1 MQESELE
8 YSNLSDLLSPYRKK
22 ERSVSRSFLNWF
34 LENIF
39 GIDDT
44 SADDAICDGTQ
55 DKGIDA
61 IYVDE
66 LNEEIIVFQS
76 KTVESAN
83 KTIGDT
89 SLKEFAGTLNQLSTI
104 ENIELIEKGNAN
116 EILKKLVVDLKLK
129 NKVTNGFIVKGI
141 FITNA
146 SADQN
151 AAEYLASN
159 ESIKLFDKKKI
170 VEVHID
176 FEKQGG
182 VNDEFVFDCS
192 HVTPLN
198 FSTLDNIA
206 EVWVFTAFASDLVK
220 MSGIEDASLF
230 QQNVRLA
237 LGSTKVNKAIRKSIL
252 DPNEHVKFQLYHNGI
267 TIICDSAKHENEK
280 IIIDN
285 YVVVNGAQSITTLY
299 NQRKNITEN
308 LKILTKIIKL
318 NTNDV
323 TLVKKITTNSNNQN
337 AIKPRDLQSNQ
348 TIQQRLKK
356 EFESIDGYEFA
367 VKRGEILDEGKVI
380 SNEDAGRMLLTF
392 DLNEP
397 WNSHQKSQIFD
408 EYYSKIFGRPE
419 VNAQRII
426 LVYEILSV
434 VEEQLDQ
441 IDHKQY
447 AYYSATKY
455 FLLYVI
461 SKIMQKDELGKAV
474 YTNKLKI
481 VLNSKDLN
489 EFKRIIT
496 DILRNNIIV
505 DLNYF
510 LEDEKNSTFDYKKV
524 SKNTTE
530 LQSLCMEL
538 LKDYEKELKR
548 AKAKS
553 ISEQWKAF
561 KEQELAKNSDVY

>member
-8 YSNLSDLLSPYRKK
+8 YSNLSRLLSPYKRKG
-22 ERSVSRSFLNWF
+22 RTISRSFLNWF

-44 SADDAICDGTQ
+44 SADDAICDGGQ

-104 ENIELIEKGNAN
+104 ENIELLEKGNAN

-129 NKVTNGFIVKGI
+129 NKIANGFIVKGI

-182 VNDEFVFDCS
+182 VNDKFVFDCS
-192 HVTPLN
+192 HVIPLN

-206 EVWVFTAFASDLVK
+206 EVWVFTAFASDLVE

-237 LGSTKVNKAIRKSIL
+237 LGSTKVNKAIKKSIL

-267 TIICDSAKHENEK
+267 TIICDSAKHENDK
-280 IIIDN
+280 IIINN
-285 YVVVNGAQSITTLY
+285 YVVVNGAQSISTLHL
-299 NQRKNITEN
+299 QKKNITEN

-318 NTNDV
+318 NTQDIS
-323 TLVKKITTNSNNQN
+323 LVKKITTNSNNQN

-348 TIQQRLKK
+348 TIQQRLKT

-426 LVYEILSV
+426 LVYEILSF
-434 VEEQLDQ
+434 VEGQLDQ
-441 IDHKQY
+441 IYYKQY

-455 FLLYVI
+455 FLLYVV
-461 SKIMQKDELGKAV
+461 SKIMQDDEIGKAI
-474 YTNKLKI
+474 YTNKLNI
-481 VLNSKDLN
+481 VSDSQDLN

-510 LEDEKNSTFDYKKV
+510 LKEETNSAFDYKKV

-530 LQSLCMEL
+530 LQNLCMKL
-538 LKDYEKELKR
+538 LKDYEKDLKR
-548 AKAKS
+548 EKTKS
-553 ISEQWKAF
+553 ISDQWKAF
-561 KEQELAKNSDVY
+561 KGENT

>member
-1 MQESELE
+1 M
-8 YSNLSDLLSPYRKK
+8 
-22 ERSVSRSFLNWF
+22 
-34 LENIF
+34 
-39 GIDDT
+39 DDT
-44 SADDAICDGTQ
+44 SADDAICDGSQ

-61 IYVDE
+61 IYVDD

-89 SLKEFAGTLNQLSTI
+89 SLKEFAGTLNQLSTV

-116 EILKKLVVDLKLK
+116 EILKKLVADLKLK
-129 NKVTNGFIVKGI
+129 TKVGNGFTVKGI
-141 FITNA
+141 FTTNA

-151 AAEYLASN
+151 AAEYLSSN

-198 FSTLDNIA
+198 FSTLDDIA
-206 EVWVFTAFASDLVK
+206 TVWVFTAFASDLVK

-237 LGSTKVNKAIRKSIL
+237 LGSTKVNKAIKKSIL
-252 DPNEHVKFQLYHNGI
+252 DPSEHVKFQLYHNGI
-267 TIICDSAKHENEK
+267 TIICDSAKHENDK
-280 IIIDN
+280 ITINN
-285 YVVVNGAQSITTLY
+285 YVVVNGAQSISTLC
-299 NQRKNITEN
+299 NQRKNITED
-308 LKILTKIIKL
+308 LKIITKIVKL
-318 NTNDV
+318 NTKDV
-323 TLVKKITTNSNNQN
+323 GLVKKITTNSNNQN

-348 TIQQRLKK
+348 SIQQRLKK

-367 VKRGEILDEGKVI
+367 VKRGERLDKGKEI

-434 VEEQLDQ
+434 IEEQLDQ

-455 FLLYVI
+455 FLLYII
-461 SKIMQKDELGKAV
+461 SKIMQEDEVGKAI
-474 YTNKLKI
+474 YKNKLNI
-481 VLNSKDLN
+481 VSNFKDLD
-489 EFKRIIT
+489 EFKGIIA
-496 DILRNNIIV
+496 DILKNNIIV

-510 LEDEKNSTFDYKKV
+510 LKDEKNTAFDYKKV

-530 LQSLCMEL
+530 LQSLSIQL
-538 LKDYEKELKR
+538 LKDYEKDLRR

-553 ISEQWKAF
+553 MSEQWKTF
-561 KEQELAKNSDVY
+561 KGENT

>member
-1 MQESELE
+1 MKESELE
-8 YSNLSDLLSPYRKK
+8 YSNLSSLLSPYRKK

-44 SADDAICDGTQ
+44 SADDAICDGGQ

-66 LNEEIIVFQS
+66 LNEEIIIFQS
-76 KTVESAN
+76 KTVESAT

-89 SLKEFAGTLNQLSTI
+89 SLKEFAGTLSQLSTI
-104 ENIELIEKGNAN
+104 ENIALIEKGNAN
-116 EILKKLVVDLKLK
+116 ETLKKLVVELKLK
-129 NKVTNGFIVKGI
+129 EKVENGFIVKGI

-146 SADQN
+146 LADQN
-151 AAEYLASN
+151 ATEYLTAN
-159 ESIKLFDKKKI
+159 ENIKLFDKKRI

-206 EVWVFTAFASDLVK
+206 EVWVFTALASDLVK

-237 LGSTKVNKAIRKSIL
+237 LGSTKVNKAIKKSIL
-252 DPNEHVKFQLYHNGI
+252 DPNEHIKFPLYHNGI
-267 TIICDSAKHENEK
+267 TIICGSAKYEK
-280 IIIDN
+280 DTITVN
-285 YVVVNGAQSITTLY
+285 SYVVVNGAQSISTLY
-299 NQRKNITEN
+299 NQRKNITDN
-308 LKILTKIIKL
+308 LKILTKIIRL
-318 NTNDV
+318 NTSDV
-323 TLVKKITTNSNNQN
+323 GLVKKITTNSNNQN

-348 TIQQRLKK
+348 NIQQRLKK

-367 VKRGEILDEGKVI
+367 VKRGEVLDDGKVI
-380 SNEDAGRMLLTF
+380 SNEDAGRMLLAF

-397 WNSHQKSQIFD
+397 WNSHQKAQIFD
-408 EYYSKIFGRPE
+408 EYYSKIFARPE

-441 IDHKQY
+441 IEHKQY

-455 FLLYVI
+455 FLLHTI
-461 SKIMQKDELGKAV
+461 SKIMQEDNVGKSIF
-474 YTNKLKI
+474 TNKLDI
-481 VLNSKDLN
+481 VSHPKDLS
-489 EFKRIIT
+489 EFKRIIV
-496 DILRNNIIV
+496 DLLGNNIIV

-510 LEDEKNSTFDYKKV
+510 LKREENAAFDYKKV
-524 SKNTTE
+524 SKNTND
-530 LQSLCMEL
+530 LQSLCAEL
-538 LKDYEKELKR
+538 LKDYEKDLKR
-548 AKAKS
+548 AKTKS
-553 ISEQWKAF
+553 ISEQWKIF
-561 KEQELAKNSDVY
+561 KGQK

>member
-22 ERSVSRSFLNWF
+22 ERSVGRSFLNWF

-39 GIDDT
+39 GMDDT
-44 SADDAICDGTQ
+44 SADDAICDGSQ

-237 LGSTKVNKAIRKSIL
+237 LGSTKVNKAIKKSIL

-323 TLVKKITTNSNNQN
+323 SLVKKITTNSNNQN

-461 SKIMQKDELGKAV
+461 SKIMQKDEVGKAV

-481 VLNSKDLN
+481 VLNFKDLN

-510 LEDEKNSTFDYKKV
+510 LKDEKNSTFDYKKV

-538 LKDYEKELKR
+538 LKDYEKDLKR

-561 KEQELAKNSDVY
+561 KEQ

>member
-1 MQESELE
+1 MKESELE
-8 YSNLSDLLSPYRKK
+8 YSNLSSLLSPYRKK

-44 SADDAICDGTQ
+44 SADDAICDGGQ

-66 LNEEIIVFQS
+66 LNEEIIIFQS
-76 KTVESAN
+76 KTVESAT

-89 SLKEFAGTLNQLSTI
+89 SLKEFAGTLSQLSTI
-104 ENIELIEKGNAN
+104 ENIALIEKGNAN
-116 EILKKLVVDLKLK
+116 ETLKKLVVELKLK
-129 NKVTNGFIVKGI
+129 EKVENGFIVKGI

-146 SADQN
+146 LADQN
-151 AAEYLASN
+151 ATEYLTAN
-159 ESIKLFDKKKI
+159 ENIKLFDKKKI

-206 EVWVFTAFASDLVK
+206 EVWVFTALASDLVK

-237 LGSTKVNKAIRKSIL
+237 LGSTKVNKAIKKSIL
-252 DPNEHVKFQLYHNGI
+252 DPNEHIKFPLYHNGI
-267 TIICDSAKHENEK
+267 TIICGSAKYEK
-280 IIIDN
+280 DTITVN
-285 YVVVNGAQSITTLY
+285 SYVVVNGAQSISTLY
-299 NQRKNITEN
+299 NQRKNITDN
-308 LKILTKIIKL
+308 LKILTKIIRL
-318 NTNDV
+318 NTSDV
-323 TLVKKITTNSNNQN
+323 GLVKKITTNSNNQN

-348 TIQQRLKK
+348 NIQQRLKK

-367 VKRGEILDEGKVI
+367 VKRGEVLDDGKVI
-380 SNEDAGRMLLTF
+380 SNEDAGRMLLAF

-397 WNSHQKSQIFD
+397 WNSHQKAQIFD
-408 EYYSKIFGRPE
+408 EYYSKIFARPE

-441 IDHKQY
+441 IEHKQY

-455 FLLYVI
+455 FLLHTI
-461 SKIMQKDELGKAV
+461 SKIMQEDNVGKSIF
-474 YTNKLKI
+474 TNKLDI
-481 VLNSKDLN
+481 VSHPKDLS
-489 EFKRIIT
+489 EFKRIIV
-496 DILRNNIIV
+496 DLLGNNIIV

-510 LEDEKNSTFDYKKV
+510 LKREENAAFDYKKV
-524 SKNTTE
+524 SKNTND
-530 LQSLCMEL
+530 LQSLCAEL
-538 LKDYEKELKR
+538 LKDYEKDLKR
-548 AKAKS
+548 AKTKS
-553 ISEQWKAF
+553 ISEQWKIF
-561 KEQELAKNSDVY
+561 KGQK

>member
-1 MQESELE
+1 MQESELD
-8 YSNLSDLLSPYRKK
+8 YSNLSSLLLPYTKK
-22 ERSVSRSFLNWF
+22 KRSISRSFLNWF

-39 GIDDT
+39 GMDDT
-44 SADDAICDGTQ
+44 SADDVICDGHQ

-61 IYVDE
+61 LYVDE

-89 SLKEFAGTLNQLSTI
+89 SLKEFAGTLNQLSTL
-104 ENIELIEKGNAN
+104 ENIKLIEKGNAN
-116 EILKKLVVDLKLK
+116 EMLKKLVADLKLK
-129 NKVTNGFIVKGI
+129 TKIENGFIVKGV

-151 AAEYLASN
+151 AEEYLASN

-198 FSTLDNIA
+198 FSTLDKIA

-237 LGSTKVNKAIRKSIL
+237 LGSTKVNKAIKKSIL

-267 TIICDSAKHENEK
+267 TIICDFAKHENDK
-280 IIIDN
+280 ITIGK
-285 YVVVNGAQSITTLY
+285 YVVVNGAQSISTLY

-318 NTNDV
+318 NTDDV
-323 TLVKKITTNSNNQN
+323 GLVKKITTNSNNQN

-367 VKRGEILDEGKVI
+367 VKRGERLGEGKVI

-408 EYYSKIFGRPE
+408 EYYSKIFGRPA
-419 VNAQRII
+419 VNAKRII
-426 LVYEILSV
+426 LTYEILCV
-434 VEEQLDQ
+434 VEQTLDQ

-461 SKIMQKDELGKAV
+461 SKIMQDDDVGKAI
-474 YTNKLKI
+474 YTNKLNI
-481 VLNSKDLN
+481 VSNSNDIS
-489 EFKRIIT
+489 EFKRIIA
-496 DILRNNIIV
+496 DILSSNIIV

-510 LEDEKNSTFDYKKV
+510 LKDENNAAFDYKKV
-524 SKNTTE
+524 SKNTTQ
-530 LQSLCMEL
+530 LQSLSMEL
-538 LKDYEKELKR
+538 LKDYEKDLKR
-548 AKAKS
+548 GKARS
-553 ISEQWKAF
+553 ISEQWK
-561 KEQELAKNSDVY
+561 VYKRGSS

>member
-1 MQESELE
+1 MKESELE
-8 YSNLSDLLSPYRKK
+8 YSNLSSLLSPYRKK

-44 SADDAICDGTQ
+44 SADDAICDGGQ

-66 LNEEIIVFQS
+66 LNEEIIIFQS
-76 KTVESAN
+76 KTVESAT

-89 SLKEFAGTLNQLSTI
+89 SLKEFAGTLSQLSTI
-104 ENIELIEKGNAN
+104 ENIALIEKGNAN
-116 EILKKLVVDLKLK
+116 ETLKKLVVELKLK
-129 NKVTNGFIVKGI
+129 EKVENGFIVKGI

-146 SADQN
+146 LADQN
-151 AAEYLASN
+151 ATEYLTAN
-159 ESIKLFDKKKI
+159 ENIKLFDKKKI

-206 EVWVFTAFASDLVK
+206 EVWVFTALASDLVK

-237 LGSTKVNKAIRKSIL
+237 LGSTKVNKAIKKSIL
-252 DPNEHVKFQLYHNGI
+252 DPNEHIKFPLYHNGI
-267 TIICDSAKHENEK
+267 TIICGSAKYEK
-280 IIIDN
+280 DTITVN
-285 YVVVNGAQSITTLY
+285 SYVVVNGAQSISTLY
-299 NQRKNITEN
+299 NQRKNITDN
-308 LKILTKIIKL
+308 LKILTKIIRL
-318 NTNDV
+318 NTSDV
-323 TLVKKITTNSNNQN
+323 GLVKKITTNSNNQN

-348 TIQQRLKK
+348 NIQQRLKK

-367 VKRGEILDEGKVI
+367 VKRGEVLDDGKVI
-380 SNEDAGRMLLTF
+380 SNEDAGRMLLAF

-397 WNSHQKSQIFD
+397 WNSHQKAQIFD
-408 EYYSKIFGRPE
+408 EYYSKIFARPE

-441 IDHKQY
+441 IEHKQY

-455 FLLYVI
+455 FLLHTI
-461 SKIMQKDELGKAV
+461 SKIMQEDNVGKSIF
-474 YTNKLKI
+474 TNKLDI
-481 VLNSKDLN
+481 VSHPKDLS
-489 EFKRIIT
+489 EFKRIIV
-496 DILRNNIIV
+496 DLLGNNVIV

-510 LEDEKNSTFDYKKV
+510 LKREENAAFDYKKV
-524 SKNTTE
+524 SKNTND
-530 LQSLCMEL
+530 LQSLCAEL
-538 LKDYEKELKR
+538 LKDYEKDLKR
-548 AKAKS
+548 AKTKS
-553 ISEQWKAF
+553 ISEQWKIL
-561 KEQELAKNSDVY
+561 KGQK

>member
-1 MQESELE
+1 MQESELD
-8 YSNLSDLLSPYRKK
+8 YSNLSHLLSPYRKK
-22 ERSVSRSFLNWF
+22 GRTLSRSFLNWF

-39 GIDDT
+39 GMDDT
-44 SADDAICDGTQ
+44 SADDAICDGGQ

-76 KTVESAN
+76 KTVESVN

-116 EILKKLVVDLKLK
+116 EILKKLIADLQLK
-129 NKVTNGFIVKGI
+129 SKVENGFIVKGV

-151 AAEYLASN
+151 AAQYLASN
-159 ESIKLFDKKKI
+159 ENIKLFDKRKI

-182 VNDEFVFDCS
+182 VNDEFIFDCS

-237 LGSTKVNKAIRKSIL
+237 LGSTKVNKAIKKSIL

-267 TIICDSAKHENEK
+267 TIICDSAKYENDK
-280 IIIDN
+280 IIVN
-285 YVVVNGAQSITTLY
+285 NCVVVNGAQSISTLY

-318 NTNDV
+318 NTDDV
-323 TLVKKITTNSNNQN
+323 GLVKKITTNSNNQN
-337 AIKPRDLQSNQ
+337 AIKTRDLQSNQ

-356 EFESIDGYEFA
+356 EFESINGYKFA
-367 VKRGEILDEGKVI
+367 VKRGESLDKGSKEI

-397 WNSHQKSQIFD
+397 WNCHQKAQIFD

-426 LVYEILSV
+426 LVYEIMSV

-441 IDHKQY
+441 IAHKQY

-461 SKIMQKDELGKAV
+461 SRIMQDDKIGKDIYKC
-474 YTNKLKI
+474 KLSVI
-481 VLNSKDLN
+481 SNCEDLN
-489 EFKRIIT
+489 EFKRIVA

-510 LEDEKNSTFDYKKV
+510 LKDDKNANFDYKKV
-524 SKNTTE
+524 SKNTVQ
-530 LQSLCMEL
+530 LQSLAMEL
-538 LKDYEKELKR
+538 LKDYEKDLKR
-548 AKAKS
+548 GKAES
-553 ISEQWKAF
+553 IFDQWAVF
-561 KEQELAKNSDVY
+561 KGEKG

>member
-1 MQESELE
+1 MQESELD
-8 YSNLSDLLSPYRKK
+8 YSNLSSLLSPYTKK
-22 ERSVSRSFLNWF
+22 KRTISRSFLNWF

-39 GIDDT
+39 GMDDT
-44 SADDAICDGTQ
+44 SADDVICDGNQ

-61 IYVDE
+61 LYVDE

-89 SLKEFAGTLNQLSTI
+89 SLKEFAGTLNQLSTL
-104 ENIELIEKGNAN
+104 ENIELVEKGNAN
-116 EILKKLVVDLKLK
+116 EMLKKLVADLKLK
-129 NKVTNGFIVKGI
+129 TKIENGFIVKGV

-151 AAEYLASN
+151 AEEYLASN

-237 LGSTKVNKAIRKSIL
+237 LGSTKVNKAIKKSIL

-267 TIICDSAKHENEK
+267 TIICDFAKHENDK
-280 IIIDN
+280 ITINN
-285 YVVVNGAQSITTLY
+285 YVVVNGAQSISTLY

-318 NTNDV
+318 NTDDV
-323 TLVKKITTNSNNQN
+323 GLVKKITTNSNNQN

-419 VNAQRII
+419 VNAKRII
-426 LVYEILSV
+426 LVYEILCV
-434 VEEQLDQ
+434 VEEKLDQ

-461 SKIMQKDELGKAV
+461 SKIMQDDEVGKAI
-474 YTNKLKI
+474 YTNKLNI
-481 VLNSKDLN
+481 VSNSNDIS
-489 EFKRIIT
+489 EFKKIIA
-496 DILRNNIIV
+496 DILSSNIIV

-510 LEDEKNSTFDYKKV
+510 LKDENNAAFDYKKV
-524 SKNTTE
+524 SKNTTQ
-530 LQSLCMEL
+530 LQSLSMEL
-538 LKDYEKELKR
+538 LKDYEKDLKR
-548 AKAKS
+548 GKARS
-553 ISEQWKAF
+553 ISEQWK
-561 KEQELAKNSDVY
+561 VYKRGSS

>member
-22 ERSVSRSFLNWF
+22 ERSISRSFLNWF
-34 LENIF
+34 LENIY

-44 SADDAICDGTQ
+44 SADDAICDGSQ

-89 SLKEFAGTLNQLSTI
+89 SLKEFAGTLNQLSTF

-129 NKVTNGFIVKGI
+129 NKVKNGFIVKGI

-267 TIICDSAKHENEK
+267 TIICDSAKHENDK
-280 IIIDN
+280 IIINN
-285 YVVVNGAQSITTLY
+285 YVVVNGAQSISTLY

-318 NTNDV
+318 NTNDIG
-323 TLVKKITTNSNNQN
+323 LVKKITTNSNNQN

-426 LVYEILSV
+426 LIYEILSV

-441 IDHKQY
+441 IYHKQY

-461 SKIMQKDELGKAV
+461 SQIMQQDEVGKAI
-474 YTNKLKI
+474 YTNKLNI
-481 VLNSKDLN
+481 VSDSKDLN
-489 EFKRIIT
+489 EFKKIIT

-510 LEDEKNSTFDYKKV
+510 LKDEKNSAFDYKKV

-538 LKDYEKELKR
+538 LKDYEKDLKR

-553 ISEQWKAF
+553 ISEQWKAS
-561 KEQELAKNSDVY
+561 KTENI

>member
-1 MQESELE
+1 MQEFELD
-8 YSNLSDLLSPYRKK
+8 YSNLSSLLSPYRKK
-22 ERSVSRSFLNWF
+22 ERILSRSFLNWF

-39 GIDDT
+39 GLDET
-44 SADDAICDGTQ
+44 SADDAICDGSQ

-76 KTVESAN
+76 KTVQSAN

-89 SLKEFAGTLNQLSTI
+89 SLKEFAGTLSQLVTI

-116 EILKKLVVDLKLK
+116 EILKKLIADLKLK
-129 NKVTNGFIVKGI
+129 TKIKNGFVVKGI

-151 AAEYLASN
+151 ATEYLASN
-159 ESIKLFDKKKI
+159 ENITLYDKKKI

-182 VNDEFVFDCS
+182 VNDDFIFDCS
-192 HVTPLN
+192 HVSPLN

-206 EVWVFTAFASDLVK
+206 EVWVFTAFANDLVS
-220 MSGIEDASLF
+220 MSGIDDASLF

-237 LGSTKVNKAIRKSIL
+237 LGSTKVNKAIKKSIL
-252 DPNEHVKFQLYHNGI
+252 DPSEHGKFQLYHNGI
-267 TIICDSAKHENEK
+267 TIICDSAKYESDK
-280 IIIDN
+280 ITINN
-285 YVVVNGAQSITTLY
+285 YVVVNGAQSINTLY
-299 NQRKNITEN
+299 KQRKNITED

-318 NTNDV
+318 NTSDV
-323 TLVKKITTNSNNQN
+323 GLVKKITTNSNNQN

-356 EFESIDGYEFA
+356 EFKSIDGYEFA
-367 VKRGEILDEGKVI
+367 VKRGEILDDGTVI

-392 DLNEP
+392 DLHEP

-408 EYYSKIFGRPE
+408 EYYSKKFGRPE
-419 VNAQRII
+419 VDAKRII

-434 VEEQLDQ
+434 IEERLEQ
-441 IDHKQY
+441 IEHKQY

-455 FLLYVI
+455 FLLYII
-461 SKIMQKDELGKAV
+461 SKIMQEDKTGKEIYQGRLNIVSDSSISKELE
-474 YTNKLKI
+474 
-481 VLNSKDLN
+481 
-489 EFKRIIT
+489 EFKRIIN
-496 DILRNNIIV
+496 DILKNNIIV

-510 LEDEKNSTFDYKKV
+510 LKDEKNISFDYKKV
-524 SKNTTE
+524 SKNATE
-530 LQSLCMEL
+530 LQKLSMEL
-538 LKDYEKELKR
+538 LKDYEKDLKR
-548 AKAKS
+548 EKTKC
-553 ISEQWKAF
+553 ISDQWKIF
-561 KEQELAKNSDVY
+561 EDENT

>member
-1 MQESELE
+1 M
-8 YSNLSDLLSPYRKK
+8 
-22 ERSVSRSFLNWF
+22 
-34 LENIF
+34 
-39 GIDDT
+39 
-44 SADDAICDGTQ
+44 
-55 DKGIDA
+55 
-61 IYVDE
+61 
-66 LNEEIIVFQS
+66 
-76 KTVESAN
+76 
-83 KTIGDT
+83 
-89 SLKEFAGTLNQLSTI
+89 
-104 ENIELIEKGNAN
+104 
-116 EILKKLVVDLKLK
+116 K

-159 ESIKLFDKKKI
+159 DKIKLFDKKKI

-252 DPNEHVKFQLYHNGI
+252 DPSEHVKFQLYHNGI

-285 YVVVNGAQSITTLY
+285 YVVVHGAQSITTLY

-323 TLVKKITTNSNNQN
+323 SLVKKITTNSNNQN

-367 VKRGEILDEGKVI
+367 VKRGEILDEGKLI

-426 LVYEILSV
+426 LVSEILSV

-461 SKIMQKDELGKAV
+461 SQIMQKDELGNAV
-474 YTNKLKI
+474 YKNKLKI
-481 VLNSKDLN
+481 VLESKDLN

-510 LEDEKNSTFDYKKV
+510 LKDEKNSTFDYKKV

-530 LQSLCMEL
+530 LQSLCVEL
-538 LKDYEKELKR
+538 LKDYEKDLRR

-561 KEQELAKNSDVY
+561 KEQ

>member
-1 MQESELE
+1 MQESELD
-8 YSNLSDLLSPYRKK
+8 YSNLSFLLSPYRKK
-22 ERSVSRSFLNWF
+22 ERTVSRSFLNWF

-44 SADDAICDGTQ
+44 SADDAICDGSQ

-61 IYVDE
+61 IYVDD

-89 SLKEFAGTLNQLSTI
+89 SLKEFAGTINQLSTI
-104 ENIELIEKGNAN
+104 EKIELVEKGNAN
-116 EILKKLVVDLKLK
+116 EILKKLIADLKLK
-129 NKVTNGFIVKGI
+129 TKVENGFIVKGI

-151 AAEYLASN
+151 AEEYLASN
-159 ESIKLFDKKKI
+159 EAIKLYDKKKI

-176 FEKQGG
+176 FDKQGG

-192 HVTPLN
+192 HVNPLN

-206 EVWVFTAFASDLVK
+206 EVWVFTAFANDLVR

-237 LGSTKVNKAIRKSIL
+237 LGSTKVNKAIKQSIL
-252 DPNEHVKFQLYHNGI
+252 DPSEHVKFQLYHNGI
-267 TIICDSAKHENEK
+267 TIICDSAKYENEK
-280 IIIDN
+280 ITINN
-285 YVVVNGAQSITTLY
+285 YVVVNGAQSISTLY
-299 NQRKNITEN
+299 NQRKSITRD

-318 NTNDV
+318 NTDDV
-323 TLVKKITTNSNNQN
+323 SLVKKITTNSNNQN

-348 TIQQRLKK
+348 SIQQRLKK

-367 VKRGEILDEGKVI
+367 VKRGEILDKGSKEI

-419 VNAQRII
+419 VNAKRII
-426 LVYEILSV
+426 LVYEILSII
-434 VEEQLDQ
+434 EGQLDQ

-447 AYYSATKY
+447 AHYSATKY
-455 FLLYVI
+455 FLLYII
-461 SKIMQKDELGKAV
+461 SKIMQEDKLGKV
-474 YTNKLKI
+474 IYKNNLD
-481 VLNSKDLN
+481 VVSDSKDLD

-496 DILRNNIIV
+496 DILKNNIV
-505 DLNYF
+505 VELNYF
-510 LEDEKNSTFDYKKV
+510 LKDAGNAAFDYKKV

-530 LQSLCMEL
+530 LQDLSTVL
-538 LKDYEKELKR
+538 LKDYEKDLKR

-553 ISEQWKAF
+553 ISEQWKSF
-561 KEQELAKNSDVY
+561 KGENA

>member
-8 YSNLSDLLSPYRKK
+8 YSNLSNLLSPYRKK

-39 GIDDT
+39 GMDDT
-44 SADDAICDGTQ
+44 SADDAICDGNQ

-76 KTVESAN
+76 KTVESVN

-159 ESIKLFDKKKI
+159 DKIKLFDKKKI

-252 DPNEHVKFQLYHNGI
+252 DPNEHDKFQLYHNGI

-285 YVVVNGAQSITTLY
+285 YLVVNGAQSITTLY
-299 NQRKNITEN
+299 NQRKNITEI
-308 LKILTKIIKL
+308 LKILTKIIKI

-323 TLVKKITTNSNNQN
+323 SLVKKITTNSNNQN

-367 VKRGEILDEGKVI
+367 VKRGEILDEGKLI

-426 LVYEILSV
+426 LVSEILSV
-434 VEEQLDQ
+434 IEEQLDQ

-461 SKIMQKDELGKAV
+461 SEIMQKDEVGKAV
-474 YTNKLKI
+474 YTNKLEI

-510 LEDEKNSTFDYKKV
+510 LKDEINSTFDYKKV

-530 LQSLCMEL
+530 LQSLRMEL
-538 LKDYEKELKR
+538 LKDYEKDLKR
-548 AKAKS
+548 AKVKS

-561 KEQELAKNSDVY
+561 KGENRGEMSK

>member
-1 MQESELE
+1 MKESELE
-8 YSNLSDLLSPYRKK
+8 YSNLSSLLSPYRKK

-44 SADDAICDGTQ
+44 SADDAICDGGQ

-66 LNEEIIVFQS
+66 LNEEIIIFQS
-76 KTVESAN
+76 KTVESAT

-89 SLKEFAGTLNQLSTI
+89 SLKEFAGTLSQLSTI
-104 ENIELIEKGNAN
+104 ENIALIEKGNAN
-116 EILKKLVVDLKLK
+116 ETLKKLVVELKLK
-129 NKVTNGFIVKGI
+129 EKVENGFIVKGI

-146 SADQN
+146 LADQN
-151 AAEYLASN
+151 ATEYLTAN
-159 ESIKLFDKKKI
+159 ENIKLFDKKKI

-206 EVWVFTAFASDLVK
+206 EVWVFTALASDLVK

-237 LGSTKVNKAIRKSIL
+237 LGSTKVNKAIKKSIL
-252 DPNEHVKFQLYHNGI
+252 DPNEHIKFPLYHNGI
-267 TIICDSAKHENEK
+267 TIICGSAKYEK
-280 IIIDN
+280 DTIIVN
-285 YVVVNGAQSITTLY
+285 SYVVVNGAQSISTLY
-299 NQRKNITEN
+299 NQRKNITDN
-308 LKILTKIIKL
+308 LKILTKIIRL
-318 NTNDV
+318 NTSDV
-323 TLVKKITTNSNNQN
+323 GLVKKITTNSNNQN

-348 TIQQRLKK
+348 NIQQRLKK

-367 VKRGEILDEGKVI
+367 VKRGEVLDDGKVI
-380 SNEDAGRMLLTF
+380 SNEDAGRMLLAF

-397 WNSHQKSQIFD
+397 WNSHQKAQIFD
-408 EYYSKIFGRPE
+408 EYYSKIFARPE

-441 IDHKQY
+441 IEHKQY

-455 FLLYVI
+455 FLLHTI
-461 SKIMQKDELGKAV
+461 SKIMQEDNVGKSIF
-474 YTNKLKI
+474 TNKLDI
-481 VLNSKDLN
+481 VSHPKDLS
-489 EFKRIIT
+489 EFKRIIV
-496 DILRNNIIV
+496 DLLGNNIIV

-510 LEDEKNSTFDYKKV
+510 LKREENAAFDYKKV
-524 SKNTTE
+524 SKNTND
-530 LQSLCMEL
+530 LQSLCAEL
-538 LKDYEKELKR
+538 LRDYEEDLKR
-548 AKAKS
+548 AKTKS
-553 ISEQWKAF
+553 ISEQWKIF
-561 KEQELAKNSDVY
+561 ERKK

>member
-1 MQESELE
+1 MKESELE
-8 YSNLSDLLSPYRKK
+8 YSNLSSLLSPYRKK

-44 SADDAICDGTQ
+44 SADDAICDGGQ

-66 LNEEIIVFQS
+66 LNEEIIIFQS
-76 KTVESAN
+76 KTVESAT

-89 SLKEFAGTLNQLSTI
+89 SLKEFAGTLSQLSTI
-104 ENIELIEKGNAN
+104 ENIALIEKGNAN
-116 EILKKLVVDLKLK
+116 ETLKKLVVELKLK
-129 NKVTNGFIVKGI
+129 EKVENGFIVKGI

-146 SADQN
+146 LADQN
-151 AAEYLASN
+151 ATEYLTAN
-159 ESIKLFDKKKI
+159 ENIKLFDKKKI

-206 EVWVFTAFASDLVK
+206 EVWVFTALASDLVK

-237 LGSTKVNKAIRKSIL
+237 LGSTKVNKAIKKSIL
-252 DPNEHVKFQLYHNGI
+252 DPNEHIKFPLYHNGI
-267 TIICDSAKHENEK
+267 TIICGSAKYEK
-280 IIIDN
+280 DTITVN
-285 YVVVNGAQSITTLY
+285 SYVVVNGAQSISTLY
-299 NQRKNITEN
+299 NQRKNITDN
-308 LKILTKIIKL
+308 LKILTKIIRL
-318 NTNDV
+318 NTSDV
-323 TLVKKITTNSNNQN
+323 GLVKKITTNSNNQN

-348 TIQQRLKK
+348 NIQQRLKK

-367 VKRGEILDEGKVI
+367 VKRGEVLDDGKVI
-380 SNEDAGRMLLTF
+380 SNEDAGRMLLAF

-397 WNSHQKSQIFD
+397 WNSHQKAQIFD
-408 EYYSKIFGRPE
+408 EYYSKIFARPE

-441 IDHKQY
+441 IEHKQY

-455 FLLYVI
+455 FLLHTI
-461 SKIMQKDELGKAV
+461 SKIMQEDNVGKSIF
-474 YTNKLKI
+474 TNKLDI
-481 VLNSKDLN
+481 VSHPKDLS
-489 EFKRIIT
+489 EFKRII
-496 DILRNNIIV
+496 V
-505 DLNYF
+505 DLLGN
-510 LEDEKNSTFDYKKV
+510 NVIATVRTV
-524 SKNTTE
+524 SNR
-530 LQSLCMEL
+530 Q
-538 LKDYEKELKR
+538 R
-548 AKAKS
+548 
-553 ISEQWKAF
+553 
-561 KEQELAKNSDVY
+561 

>member
-1 MQESELE
+1 MKESELE
-8 YSNLSDLLSPYRKK
+8 YSNLSSLLSPYRKK

-44 SADDAICDGTQ
+44 SADDAICDGGQ

-66 LNEEIIVFQS
+66 LNEEIIIFQS
-76 KTVESAN
+76 KTVESAT

-89 SLKEFAGTLNQLSTI
+89 SLKEFAGTLSQLSTI
-104 ENIELIEKGNAN
+104 ENIALIEKGNAN
-116 EILKKLVVDLKLK
+116 ETLKKLVVELKLK
-129 NKVTNGFIVKGI
+129 EKVENGFIVKGI

-146 SADQN
+146 LADQN
-151 AAEYLASN
+151 ATEYLTAN
-159 ESIKLFDKKKI
+159 ENIKLFDKKKI

-206 EVWVFTAFASDLVK
+206 EVWVFTALASDLVK

-237 LGSTKVNKAIRKSIL
+237 LGSTKVNKAIKKSIL
-252 DPNEHVKFQLYHNGI
+252 DPNEHIKFPLYHNGI
-267 TIICDSAKHENEK
+267 TIICGSAKYEK
-280 IIIDN
+280 DTIIVN
-285 YVVVNGAQSITTLY
+285 SYVVVNGAQSISTLY
-299 NQRKNITEN
+299 NQRKNITDN
-308 LKILTKIIKL
+308 LKILTKIIRL
-318 NTNDV
+318 NTSDV
-323 TLVKKITTNSNNQN
+323 GLVKKITTNSNNQN

-348 TIQQRLKK
+348 NIQQRLKK

-367 VKRGEILDEGKVI
+367 VKRGEVLDDGKVI
-380 SNEDAGRMLLTF
+380 SNEDAGRMLLAF

-397 WNSHQKSQIFD
+397 WNSHQKAQIFD
-408 EYYSKIFGRPE
+408 EYYSKIFARPE

-441 IDHKQY
+441 IEHKQY

-455 FLLYVI
+455 FLLHTI
-461 SKIMQKDELGKAV
+461 SKIMQEDNVGKSIF
-474 YTNKLKI
+474 TNKLDI
-481 VLNSKDLN
+481 VSHPKDLS
-489 EFKRIIT
+489 EFKRIIV
-496 DILRNNIIV
+496 DLLGNNIIV

-510 LEDEKNSTFDYKKV
+510 LKREENAAFDYKKV
-524 SKNTTE
+524 SKNTND
-530 LQSLCMEL
+530 LQSLCAEL
-538 LKDYEKELKR
+538 LKDYEKDLKR
-548 AKAKS
+548 AKTKS
-553 ISEQWKAF
+553 ISEQWKIF
-561 KEQELAKNSDVY
+561 KGQK

>member
-1 MQESELE
+1 MQESELD
-8 YSNLSDLLSPYRKK
+8 YSNLSYLLSPYRKK
-22 ERSVSRSFLNWF
+22 ERTLSRSFLNWF

-39 GIDDT
+39 GMDDT
-44 SADDAICDGTQ
+44 SADDAICDGSQ

-89 SLKEFAGTLNQLSTI
+89 SLKEFAGTLKQLSTV

-116 EILKKLVVDLKLK
+116 ETLKKLVTELKLK
-129 NKVTNGFIVKGI
+129 AKVENGYIVKGV

-151 AAEYLASN
+151 ATEYLASN
-159 ESIKLFDKKKI
+159 ESVKLFDKRKI

-182 VNDEFVFDCS
+182 VNDEFIFDCS

-237 LGSTKVNKAIRKSIL
+237 LGSTKVNKAIKKSIL

-267 TIICDSAKHENEK
+267 TIICDSAKHENDK
-280 IIIDN
+280 IVIND
-285 YVVVNGAQSITTLY
+285 YVVVNGAQSISTLY
-299 NQRKNITEN
+299 NQRKNITED

-323 TLVKKITTNSNNQN
+323 SLVKKITTNSNNQN

-419 VNAQRII
+419 INAQRII
-426 LVYEILSV
+426 LVYEILSII
-434 VEEQLDQ
+434 EEQLDQ
-441 IDHKQY
+441 ITHKQY

-455 FLLYVI
+455 FLLYII
-461 SKIMQKDELGKAV
+461 SKVMQDDDIGKAI
-474 YTNKLKI
+474 YTNKLSI
-481 VLNSKDLN
+481 LPNSEDMI

-496 DILRNNIIV
+496 DILKNNIIV

-510 LEDEKNSTFDYKKV
+510 LKDEKNAAFDYKKV
-524 SKNTTE
+524 SKNTTQ
-530 LQSLCMEL
+530 LQSLSIEL
-538 LKDYEKELKR
+538 LKDYEKDLKR
-548 AKAKS
+548 AKAES
-553 ISEQWKAF
+553 ISVQWKAF
-561 KEQELAKNSDVY
+561 KGKDS